1 MTIIDDNTEDTIGH
15 GDFTELVRTNR
26 VLGALTAEARALVCA
41 HLEPVFVP
49 AGETVMRAGDAADC
63 LYLVAAG
70 RLRVLTSA
78 DGEERVLAEIG
89 RGDVVGEMAL
99 IIDRPRTADVV
110 AVRDTHL
117 LRLGS
122 QAFVELTAAYPA
134 AYRAVS
140 TATVDRLLMRQ
151 TRGITSTPAVSIA
164 ILPIDDTPAVAHFI
178 TGLTESCERL
188 TGGAR
193 RVDIDAARAIAG
205 DDLDRERLAAWSND
219 LEHDNALVLY
229 LAETEPTPWTE
240 SCLRQADLVVVV
252 GDATTGPA
260 LRPVEGLVHGH
271 HRTDRRT
278 ELVLVHPAATRD
290 PRRTKRWLEPRTIDR
305 HHNVRDGAVEDTNRA
320 ARLILNRGV
329 GVVFS
334 GGGARGIS
342 QVGVYAALLDAGIP
356 IDTAGGTSIGS
367 IVSGGVARD
376 MTPTAIGDLLRA
388 AVSDRKSYL
397 DVTFPGVSIAAGGR
411 VTQRMREAADGLDF
425 EDGWRRA
432 FAVSANLTK
441 GEVEIHRSGP
451 GWFALR
457 ASFSLPGVFP
467 PMRNATGDVL
477 VDGGILD
484 NMPVGIMRSQH
495 DGISVIAI
503 DVGSQR
509 DVRAGDLPDSGVVS
523 GWKWLIDRV
532 NPRAASQDM
541 VGAIKVLMRITELG
555 GRDEDKGDLYI
566 RPDVS
571 GVAMLDFGAFDRL
584 VDAGYEAGTKAAQAW
599 IDSGTAPRF

>member
-1 MTIIDDNTEDTIGH
+1 MLDDTEDAIEH
-15 GDFTELVRTNR
+15 DFAELVRTNR
-26 VLGALTAEARALVCA
+26 VLGALTPDARELVCA
-41 HLEPVFVP
+41 SLEPVFVP

-70 RLRVLTSA
+70 RLRVLSSA

-110 AVRDTHL
+110 ALRDTHL

-122 QAFVELTAAYPA
+122 EAFVELTAAYPA

-140 TATVDRLLMRQ
+140 TATVDRLLARQ
-151 TRGITSTPAVSIA
+151 TRGIASTPAVSIA
-164 ILPIDDTPAVAHFI
+164 ILPIDDTPAVADFI
-178 TGLTESCERL
+178 NRLTESCERL

-193 RVDIDAARAIAG
+193 RVDIDAARAVAG
-205 DDLDRERLAAWSND
+205 ADLDRGVLASWSND
-219 LEHDNALVLY
+219 LEHEHALVIY
-229 LAETEPTPWTE
+229 AAETEPTAWTE

-252 GDATTGPA
+252 ADATTGPA
-260 LRPVEGLVHGH
+260 LRPVEGLVQGH

-278 ELVLVHPAATRD
+278 ELVLVHPSATRD
-290 PRRTKRWLEPRTIDR
+290 ARRTTRWLEPRSVDR
-305 HHNVRDGAVEDTNRA
+305 HHHAREANAADTDRV

-342 QVGVYAALLDAGIP
+342 EVGVYAALLDAGVP
-356 IDTAGGTSIGS
+356 IDAVGGTSIGS
-367 IVSGGVARD
+367 IVAGGAARD
-376 MTPTAIGDLLRA
+376 MTPADVAKMLRD
-388 AVSDRKSYL
+388 AVLDGKSPV
-397 DVTFPGVSIAAGGR
+397 DVTFPAVSIASGGR
-411 VTQRMREAADGLDF
+411 VTEQMRRAADGLDF
-425 EDGWRRA
+425 EDTWRRA
-432 FAVSANLTK
+432 FAVSTNITK
-441 GEVEIHRSGP
+441 GEVEIHDGGP

-457 ASFSLPGVFP
+457 ASFSIPGVFP
-467 PMRNATGDVL
+467 PMRNADGDVL
-477 VDGGILD
+477 VDGGVLD

-495 DGISVIAI
+495 QGINVIAI

-509 DVRAGDLPDSGVVS
+509 DVRAGGLPDSGIVS
-523 GWKWLIDRV
+523 GWKWLLDRV
-532 NPRAASQDM
+532 NPRAATQDM

-555 GRDEDKGDLYI
+555 GRDDDKGDLYI

-584 VDAGYEAGTKAAQAW
+584 VDAGYEAGTKAAREW
-599 IDSGTAPRF
+599 IASGTAPRF

>member
-1 MTIIDDNTEDTIGH
+1 MAIIEDEPGIEATPNNFA
-15 GDFTELVRTNR
+15 DLVQANR
-26 VLGALTAEARALVCA
+26 VLGALPDDARAFVCA
-41 HLEPVFVP
+41 ALEPVFVP
-49 AGETVMRAGDAADC
+49 AGDTVMRKGDPADC

-70 RLRVLTSA
+70 RLRVLTTV

-110 AVRDTHL
+110 ALRDTHL

-122 QAFVELTAAYPA
+122 AAFIEFTAAFPA
-134 AYRAVS
+134 AYRAIS

-151 TRGITSTPAVSIA
+151 TRGLATTPAVSIA
-164 ILPIDDTPAVAHFI
+164 ILPIDDTPAVAQF
-178 TGLTESCERL
+178 TARFTESCARIA
-188 TGGAR
+188 GGAR
-193 RVDIDAARAIAG
+193 RVDIDTARTVAG
-205 DDLDRERLAAWSND
+205 NDLDRERLAAWSND

-229 LAETEPTPWTE
+229 LAESEPTPWTE

-260 LRPVEGLVHGH
+260 LRPVEGLAHGH

-305 HHNVRDGAVEDTNRA
+305 HHNVRDGSVDDTNRA

-484 NMPVGIMRSQH
+484 NMPVGIMRSEH
-495 DGISVIAI
+495 SGINVIAI

-523 GWKWLIDRV
+523 GWKWLLDRV
-532 NPRAASQDM
+532 NPRVTSQDM

-555 GRDEDKGDLYI
+555 GRDDDKGDLYI

-584 VDAGYEAGTKAAQAW
+584 VDAGYEAGTKAAREW
-599 IDSGTAPRF
+599 IDSGTAPAF

>member
-1 MTIIDDNTEDTIGH
+1 MAIIEDGAEAETRSN
-15 GDFTELVRTNR
+15 DFTELVRANR
-26 VLGALTAEARALVCA
+26 VLGALPDDARAFVCA
-41 HLEPVFVP
+41 LLEPVFIP

-70 RLRVLTSA
+70 RLRVLTTV
-78 DGEERVLAEIG
+78 DGEERTLAEIG

-110 AVRDTHL
+110 ALRDTHL

-122 QAFVELTAAYPA
+122 EAFVEFTAAYPA
-134 AYRAVS
+134 AYRAIS
-140 TATVDRLLMRQ
+140 TATVDRLLVRQ
-151 TRGITSTPAVSIA
+151 TRGLASTPAVSIA
-164 ILPIDDTPAVAHFI
+164 ILPIDDTPAVARF
-178 TGLTESCERL
+178 TALLTESCERL

-193 RVDIDAARAIAG
+193 HVDIATARAVAG
-205 DDLDRERLAAWSND
+205 ADLDRERLAAWSND
-219 LEHDNALVLY
+219 LEHDHALVIY
-229 LAETEPTPWTE
+229 LAETEATPWTE
-240 SCLRQADLVVVV
+240 SCLRQADLVLVVA
-252 GDATTGPA
+252 DATTGPA

-271 HRTDRRT
+271 QRTDRRT
-278 ELVLVHPAATRD
+278 EMVLLHPPATRD
-290 PRRTKRWLEPRTIDR
+290 PRRSTRWLEPRTVDR
-305 HHNVRDGAVEDTNRA
+305 HHHVRDGNVEDTNRV
-320 ARLILNRGV
+320 ARLLLNRGV

-356 IDTAGGTSIGS
+356 IDAAGGTSIGS

-376 MTPTAIGDLLRA
+376 MTPTAIGELLRA
-388 AVSDRKSYL
+388 SVSDRKSYL
-397 DVTFPGVSIAAGGR
+397 DVTFPGVSIAAGAR
-411 VTQRMREAADGLDF
+411 VTERMREAADGLDF

-432 FAVSANLTK
+432 FAVSANITK
-441 GEVEIHRSGP
+441 GEVELHRSGP

-467 PMRNATGDVL
+467 PMRNADGDVL

-495 DGISVIAI
+495 HGISVIGI

-509 DVRAGDLPDSGVVS
+509 DVRAGDLPDSGIVS
-523 GWKWLIDRV
+523 GWKWLLDRV
-532 NPRAASQDM
+532 NPRAESQDM
-541 VGAIKVLMRITELG
+541 IGAIKVLMRITELG
-555 GRDEDKGDLYI
+555 GRDDDTGDLYV
-566 RPDVS
+566 RPDVG

-584 VDAGYEAGTKAAQAW
+584 IDAGYEAGTAAAQEW
-599 IDSGTAPRF
+599 IASGTAPKF

>member
-1 MTIIDDNTEDTIGH
+1 MAIVEDSPVPGTEPA
-15 GDFTELVRTNR
+15 DFTDLVRANR
-26 VLGALTAEARALVCA
+26 VLGALPDDARAFVCGA
-41 HLEPVFVP
+41 LEPIFVP

-70 RLRVLTSA
+70 RLRVLATV

-110 AVRDTHL
+110 ALRDTHL

-122 QAFVELTAAYPA
+122 DAFVDFTAAFPA
-134 AYRAVS
+134 AYRAIS
-140 TATVDRLLMRQ
+140 TATVDRLLSRQ
-151 TRGITSTPAVSIA
+151 TRGLASTPAVSIA
-164 ILPIDDTPAVAHFI
+164 ILPIDDTPAVAHFA
-178 TGLTESCERL
+178 TLLTESCARL

-193 RVDIDAARAIAG
+193 RIDIAAARAIAG
-205 DDLDRERLAAWSND
+205 DDLDRARLASWSND
-219 LEHDNALVLY
+219 LEQEHALVIY

-252 GDATTGPA
+252 GDGTTGPA

-278 ELVLVHPAATRD
+278 ELVLVHPPATRD
-290 PRRTKRWLEPRTIDR
+290 ARRIKRWLEPRTIDR
-305 HHNVRDGAVEDTNRA
+305 HHNVREGHAEDTNRV
-320 ARLILNRGV
+320 ARLILNRGI

-356 IDTAGGTSIGS
+356 IDAAGGTSIGS

-376 MTPTAIGDLLRA
+376 MTPTAIAELLRA

-411 VTQRMREAADGLDF
+411 VTERMREAADGLDF
-425 EDGWRRA
+425 EDTWRRA

-441 GEVEIHRSGP
+441 GEVELHRSGP

-467 PMRNATGDVL
+467 PMRNADGDVL

-495 DGISVIAI
+495 DGITVIGI

-509 DVRAGDLPDSGVVS
+509 DVRAGDLPESGVVS
-523 GWKWLIDRV
+523 GWKWLLDRV

-541 VGAIKVLMRITELG
+541 VGAVKVLMRITELG
-555 GRDEDKGDLYI
+555 GRDDDKGDLYV

-571 GVAMLDFGAFDRL
+571 GVAMLDFASFDRL
-584 VDAGYEAGTKAAQAW
+584 VDAGYAAGTQSAQEWLA
-599 IDSGTAPRF
+599 SGTAPKF